1 MNQKK
6 SGHLQGKTETIL
18 RGMLEMLR
26 ENADGVSV
34 DDFIDYLQKHKN
46 SRNDA
51 EKWNPKGRG
60 KERTVYRYIGQLR
73 ALGCKI
79 ACNVDNGHYV
89 LCDKDWQLPEKM
101 PWSLSSS
108 AIQKVGE
115 KLLPMLKGI
124 ILPQDILER
133 IDEGLRINVKD
144 EGSEAIR
151 KTVVSAWAER
161 RVLMIQ
167 YEGGSGAKGHIIEPH
182 GLVFRNSEWQVAVRE
197 GNKSKTFSLNKIT
210 AAYLSDKPFDF
221 NSEVLEKALGENK
234 PNEEEANQTG
244 DQ

>member
-1 MNQKK
+1 MNQRK
-6 SGHLQGKTETIL
+6 SSRLQGKTEKIL
-18 RGMLEMLR
+18 SDMLEMLR
-26 ENADGVSV
+26 KNADGVSV
-34 DDFIDYLQKHKN
+34 DDFIDYLQEQKT
-46 SRNDA
+46 SGNDA
-51 EKWNPKGRG
+51 DKWNPKGRG

-79 ACNVDNGHYV
+79 ACNVDNGTYV
-89 LCDKDWQLPEKM
+89 LCDMDWQLPEKM

-115 KLLPMLKGI
+115 KLLPVLKGI
-124 ILPQDILER
+124 VLPQDILER

-167 YEGGSGAKGHIIEPH
+167 YDGGGGAKGHIIEPH

-197 GNKSKTFSLNKIT
+197 GNKTKTFSLNKIT
-210 AAYLSDKPFDF
+210 AAYLSDMPFDF

-234 PNEEEANQTG
+234 PNEKETRQT
-244 DQ
+244 DDR